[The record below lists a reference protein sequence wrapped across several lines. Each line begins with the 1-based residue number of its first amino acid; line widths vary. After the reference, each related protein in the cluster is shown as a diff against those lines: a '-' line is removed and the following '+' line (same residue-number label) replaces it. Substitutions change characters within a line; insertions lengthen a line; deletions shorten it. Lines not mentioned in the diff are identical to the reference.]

1 MILIKTVLG
10 NIDDREWAE
19 RLSAADTDLL
29 EIDQWEAQK
38 SRFRKTTAKGVEI
51 AVSIDRGTH
60 IRDGDVLLWD
70 AEARSALVA
79 RIELRDV
86 MIVHLDELMSLA
98 PKVAMRTC
106 VELGHAMGNQHWPAL
121 VKDTVVYVPLTVD
134 RKVMA
139 SVMNT
144 HRFEGIRYEF
154 VPGRDVIPY
163 LAPHE
168 SRRLFGGAEGPVHS
182 HTHESYAG
190 LESES
195 GRVTDI
201 RRCVSMPI
209 RELRDKHRRQ
219 RPVLR
224 MTIENDGVDASSSA
238 AFLSRMLQF
247 GDSMFPIGAFAFS
260 SGLESAIQEGVVTNA
275 ATLRAFARTALEQAA
290 RGDCIA
296 LIAAHRAATAGDVD
310 TLARI
315 DAQVYARKLSD
326 EARTMSVRM
335 GKKFTEMGVEVV
347 GAPLLRTWRE
357 CIEKSVTPGCYPIA
371 LAINF
376 AVQDLPASQ
385 AFVVHQ
391 YGVATTILGAALR
404 LMKVSHIETQKIL
417 YELTGQAAGMYEA
430 AAAARLS
437 DMAGFAPLTE
447 ILAAVH
453 TRAHV
458 RLFMS

>member
-1 MILIKTVLG
+1 
-10 NIDDREWAE
+10 
-19 RLSAADTDLL
+19 
-29 EIDQWEAQK
+29 
-38 SRFRKTTAKGVEI
+38 
-51 AVSIDRGTH
+51 
-60 IRDGDVLLWD
+60 
-70 AEARSALVA
+70 
-79 RIELRDV
+79 
-86 MIVHLDELMSLA
+86 MS
-98 PKVAMRTC
+98 
-106 VELGHAMGNQHWPAL
+106 
-121 VKDTVVYVPLTVD
+121 
-134 RKVMA
+134 
-139 SVMNT
+139 
-144 HRFEGIRYEF
+144 
-154 VPGRDVIPY
+154 
-163 LAPHE
+163 
-168 SRRLFGGAEGPVHS
+168 
-182 HTHESYAG
+182 
-190 LESES
+190 
-195 GRVTDI
+195 
-201 RRCVSMPI
+201 
-209 RELRDKHRRQ
+209 
-219 RPVLR
+219 
-224 MTIENDGVDASSSA
+224 IENDGVDASSST

-310 TLARI
+310 TLAQI

-371 LAINF
+371 LSINF

-417 YELTGQAAGMYEA
+417 YELTGQAARMYEA